1 MADGN
6 EIDIGIV
13 VGAVADKNS
22 AKDAVNELAKG
33 ALSTLKD
40 GYIPVPVELKAPI
53 KGASKELLKA
63 QEKVVSQ
70 WDKTFKEGFSSSK
83 KDMNE
88 LVDIYLEFKRLAKAE
103 RKTSSGPVRKITAL
117 MGEQVQEY
125 NNQRKAKRA
134 EQVTKTSKDLEK
146 RKNKSNRTSN
156 VDTSSRV
163 PKREPAVKIPAKSRT
178 NVKTPEHVTE
188 TTLKETKYQ
197 GSYRSG
203 FSRMN
208 AVSIKEERPNELKS
222 LKTKIVGVKKASEYI
237 EKVLSEGKL
246 YDSDVIRSRNKTS
259 FSETEKSSKISK
271 VALKEAG
278 RLLSDVERGKKGEE
292 GIEDH
297 RALVQGSFALNQMSG
312 KPILETILNAANS
325 VIERYFKDVGNIE
338 LGGDEY
344 TKGEGPGH
352 ELGKEIIKNTL
363 DLIKEQLK
371 TPEGQNAE
379 YDRQMKLFAE
389 IDPKGW
395 EKLISESTQIDKKN
409 HTLLNDILNQLKV
422 SGYKK
427 VTTKQTTNTQKVAI
441 ESDRSDQDVNSKL
454 ADISTTA
461 KQQKKTET
469 AILTQAKVEGA
480 SERVADST
488 EDTRNKE
495 IIDVNERVYGTTNR
509 DLVTG
514 FNTDAR
520 AEELISKQSKTN
532 KLTDKNNDIL
542 DKIILA
548 LSGITSI
555 ISGKNKNSMAP
566 EEPVNTTGNPPS
578 ECTTILKS
586 VLAELQSINVN
597 VGNILQTLVNTTG
610 YMPNN
615 LPALV
620 PGEKAK
626 TVPKEKPA
634 FEDKT
639 NWAALRAKMLN
650 EQVNKDNSRA
660 IVKHMEEQLR
670 TKFKRKRGQRT

>member
-146 RKNKSNRTSN
+146 RKNKSNRTSS

-203 FSRMN
+203 LSRMT
-208 AVSIKEERPNELKS
+208 AQSIKEELPREVAS
-222 LKTKIVGVKKASEYI
+222 LKTKIVSPKHAEALVEEAAQHGKNR
-237 EKVLSEGKL
+237 KVTTYE
-246 YDSDVIRSRNKTS
+246 DVYNAT
-259 FSETEKSSKISK
+259 
-271 VALKEAG
+271 LKESAKILGGVEKG
-278 RLLSDVERGKKGEE
+278 RYKEE
-292 GIEDH
+292 GVEQHKDLI
-297 RALVQGSFALNQMSG
+297 QGSFMLNEAMG
-312 KPILETILNAANS
+312 KPLVNAISGAITMTMN
-325 VIERYFKDVGNIE
+325 RYFKNDGNIE

-344 TKGEGPGH
+344 AKGEGPGH

-379 YDRQMKLFAE
+379 YDRQMKLFAK

-441 ESDRSDQDVNSKL
+441 ESDRSNQDVSSKL
-454 ADISTTA
+454 TDISTTA

-566 EEPVNTTGNPPS
+566 EEPINTIGNPPS
-578 ECTTILKS
+578 ECTTVLKS
-586 VLAELQSINVN
+586 VLVELQSINVN
-597 VGNILQTLVNTTG
+597 VGNILQTLVNATG
-610 YMPNN
+610 YIPNN

-620 PGEKAK
+620 PGEEAK

-639 NWAALRAKMLN
+639 NWVALRAKMLN

-670 TKFKRKRGQRT
+670 TKFKRKRG